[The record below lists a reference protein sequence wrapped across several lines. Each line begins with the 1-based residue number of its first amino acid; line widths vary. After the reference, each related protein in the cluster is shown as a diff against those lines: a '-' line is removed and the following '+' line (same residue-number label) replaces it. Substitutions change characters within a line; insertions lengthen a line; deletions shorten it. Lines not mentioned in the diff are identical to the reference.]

1 MVFCRGEAAWQKRRA
16 YWRGSAASRCDK
28 PIAIC
33 KATVWAMLRNPAYKG
48 TACFN
53 KTKLSKRQRVTRP
66 IRLRGGIAPRDSASH
81 ERPRDEWIEIP
92 VPAIITEG
100 TFALA
105 AERLQAN
112 KDHAPRRTIT
122 PSVVQGLVSC
132 RKCGYGLYRT
142 ATRTSAR
149 K

>member
-1 MVFCRGEAAWQKRRA
+1 MKLAVIYAR
-16 YWRGSAASRCDK
+16 
-28 PIAIC
+28 
-33 KATVWAMLRNPAYKG
+33 G

-92 VPAIITEG
+92 VPAIITEE

-112 KDHAPRRTIT
+112 KDHAPRRSIT

-132 RKCGYGLYRT
+132 R
-142 ATRTSAR
+142 SAAMVSIAQR
-149 K
+149 RERVRARFTTIAVW